1 MVSSVSVTTAF
12 NMNHLTFVPIKTET
26 DLGSVLWSSLSKD
39 PDSLQVGVHH
49 SDGLVANIRAEIGPE
64 HGLVSV
70 LLDREVSFP
79 SEKSEMF

>member
-26 DLGSVLWSSLSKD
+26 DLRSVLWSSLSKD

-49 SDGLVANIRAEIGPE
+49 SDGLVAHVRAQVRPE
-64 HGLVSV
+64 HGLMCV
-70 LLDREVSFP
+70 LLGWWAG
-79 SEKSEMF
+79 